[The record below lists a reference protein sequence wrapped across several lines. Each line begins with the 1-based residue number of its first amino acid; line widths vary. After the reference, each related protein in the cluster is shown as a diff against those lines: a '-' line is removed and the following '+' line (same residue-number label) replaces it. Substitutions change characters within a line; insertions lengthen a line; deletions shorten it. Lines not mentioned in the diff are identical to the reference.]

1 MPGSKQILL
10 CLILTICATGIYL
23 LAQKAIRTKKPY
35 YTILASLMAIIGYM
49 FLFEL
54 IILLF
59 GKLTDNFFVVLSSY
73 LFYPAILA
81 LGPCIYL
88 YVKSFS
94 LSLQDNITLKNN
106 IKHFILPIFLLI
118 INLFSFFALRNLE
131 EGSQNFI
138 LLTNVVTY
146 LNFSI
151 FFLVFLLQNIF
162 YIYISWVTFSRHKS
176 DYQLDRDET
185 AKTLRW
191 IWIFMISYIII
202 LGLTYLF
209 QTNLMKSG
217 KFVLRI
223 ILTAYLV
230 FVIYFGQKNYEE
242 LNNKEDQRNK
252 DDNYIDQATKSK
264 ITDQLKKA
272 VEGDKIFLD
281 PEMNL
286 QILASKINTNTKYL
300 SRYINQV
307 HNKSFTNYI
316 NELRV
321 DEAKK
326 LMLTE
331 DTRNYTLET
340 IASMCGFNSKSAFN
354 TAFKKVVNQTPS
366 EFREQSMAAS

>member
-1 MPGSKQILL
+1 
-10 CLILTICATGIYL
+10 
-23 LAQKAIRTKKPY
+23 
-35 YTILASLMAIIGYM
+35 MAIIGYM